1 MKPVELLAPAGS
13 PEALDAA
20 IGEGADAVYLG
31 LKNFNA
37 RMRSANFAYSQ
48 FEGALK
54 VMHRMG
60 RKLYVTVNTVF
71 EQREADRL
79 YQLLKYLAALGPDGL
94 IVQDFG
100 VAAMARENFPSLKLH
115 ASTQMNIAGARGA
128 NALSRYG
135 FSRVVLAREL
145 SLAELRD
152 CRANTNMEL
161 EVFIHGALC
170 ISASGL
176 CLFSSYLGG
185 KSANRGMCTQACR
198 RYYHRDDEGGY
209 YFSPADLQLLERVPD
224 IANAGVS
231 SFKIEGRM
239 KSAEYVGTVVSAYR
253 LVLDALA
260 ADEGE
265 EEVREK
271 IQQGLGILRNDF
283 ARTKTRFY
291 FDEDLMPK
299 TTFVGVDAVSG
310 TPADSDEAGSQAVPG
325 EAAGSG
331 FDTAAV
337 SGNPA
342 SRWTDPPASLDWL
355 NPAQDGG
362 TGIPLGNILKVRG
375 AEDERRALIRIEG
388 TSQSVSSS
396 ILTARL
402 LPKPG
407 DSIRLHRAD
416 DSDRQSHKLTAVEP
430 EWPAGGNG
438 SADGKESART
448 GEGSTGVWISIPEGF
463 DVGDTVYMIQT
474 RAMSKRYTPVIPHN
488 LDSFR
493 RMPGRDKAPIP
504 DLPNFRKG
512 DVESG
517 GFPEGLYAAVSRI
530 DDLYILQ
537 SSRPVRAMLT
547 YTRKTAAY
555 LLGKG
560 KTPLPFN
567 PGEIILVLDPYFP
580 QSAEAVFAEEVKE
593 LMEKGYRQFVVN
605 NPGHFSCFRTASL
618 ARHGSTG
625 NGFTGKGYAMGSG
638 FKEPEGTGSSRT
650 AKPPVL
656 IAGPYLYIFNRW
668 ANQFVSDLG
677 ADNFI
682 SPLENNRQNLE
693 KTVSPG
699 RRVLTFITVFAYPAL
714 FRIRADLSKVY
725 GFKDFSDS
733 REEQFRLVS
742 GPDGS
747 MVYPEKP
754 FSIVDK
760 IPFLREAGFSRF
772 ILDLSGPPLKKT
784 DYRNIVKSAKDA
796 LPLPDISRFNW
807 KDGFY
812 QVEGVKA

>member
-1 MKPVELLAPAGS
+1 MKPIELLAPAGS

-60 RKLYVTVNTVF
+60 RRLYVTVNTVF

-79 YQLLKYLAALGPDGL
+79 YQLLKYLAGLGPDGL

-115 ASTQMNIAGARGA
+115 ASTQMNIACARGA
-128 NALSRYG
+128 NALSKYG

-145 SLAELRD
+145 SLTELRD

-161 EVFIHGALC
+161 EIFVHGALC
-170 ISASGL
+170 VSASGI

-198 RYYHRDDEGGY
+198 RFYHRDDHGGY
-209 YFSPADLQLLERVPD
+209 YFSPADLRLLDRVPD
-224 IANAGVS
+224 LANAGVS

-260 ADEGE
+260 AEGGE
-265 EEVREK
+265 EKVRDA

-291 FDEDLMPK
+291 FDEDPMPK
-299 TTFVGVDAVSG
+299 PDA
-310 TPADSDEAGSQAVPG
+310 P
-325 EAAGSG
+325 
-331 FDTAAV
+331 
-337 SGNPA
+337 
-342 SRWTDPPASLDWL
+342 RWADPPASLDWL

-362 TGIPLGNILKVRG
+362 TGIPLGNILKARG
-375 AEDERRALIRIEG
+375 AGEERRALIRIEG
-388 TSQSVSSS
+388 SLQP
-396 ILTARL
+396 R
-402 LPKPG
+402 PG
-407 DSIRLHRAD
+407 DSVRLHRAD

-430 EWPAGGNG
+430 ERQGGAG
-438 SADGKESART
+438 SA
-448 GEGSTGVWISIPEGF
+448 GSGVWISIPEGF
-463 DVGDTVYMIQT
+463 DAGDAVYMIQT

-488 LDSFR
+488 LDAFR
-493 RMPGRDKAPIP
+493 RMPGRDTAPVP
-504 DLPNFRKG
+504 ELPNFRKG
-512 DVESG
+512 DAG

-555 LLGKG
+555 LLGNG
-560 KTPLPFN
+560 KAPLPFN

-580 QSAEAVFAEEVKE
+580 QSAEAALAEELKE

-605 NPGHFSCFRTASL
+605 NPGHFSCFRTAAP
-618 ARHGSTG
+618 ARHGASGAGPAG
-625 NGFTGKGYAMGSG
+625 N
-638 FKEPEGTGSSRT
+638 GSSRVNSARANST
-650 AKPPVL
+650 RPPVL

-693 KTVSPG
+693 KTVREG

-714 FRIRADLSKVY
+714 FRIRADLSRVY

-733 REEQFRLVS
+733 REERFRLIS

-784 DYRNIVKSAKDA
+784 DYRDIVKSAKDA
-796 LPLPDISRFNW
+796 VPLPDISRFNW

-812 QVEGVKA
+812 QAEGENPASAIGSQPAAGKAKKSPPQVH